1 MSDTK
6 TDYGYGYNDT
16 NSIAIIWSIED
27 VKEIR
32 PDLDDE
38 ACMDVLGYVQ
48 NKHDATIG
56 VSWETL
62 EIHSEYLFPQEIR
75 RSNG

>member
-16 NSIAIIWSIED
+16 NSIAIVWSIED

-48 NKHDATIG
+48 NKHDPTIG

-62 EIHSEYLFPQEIR
+62 KINSEYLFPLKIR